1 MIDRNTEIRHPH
13 DEVVTRKDGVTE
25 RVTRDPRT
33 SVSVQEEGATL
44 TLFFDPDRAWTGD
57 AALFEVRLTPTAGG
71 EFQPWRLMPT
81 LMLHLQ
87 YARSTLAREHGDAHA
102 ALRALRRLSST
113 RRGHSDDFLRIV
125 AQLHGQLIEED
136 EPHPIKALA
145 KAQDV
150 DVSTASR
157 WVTAARHRGL
167 LDEVA

>member
-1 MIDRNTEIRHPH
+1 MLHRDTEIRHPH
-13 DEVVTRKDGVTE
+13 DQTVTRKDGVTE
-25 RVTRDPRT
+25 RDTHDPRV
-33 SVSVQEEGATL
+33 SVSMQEEGATL

-57 AALFEVRLTPTAGG
+57 ADLLEVQLTTTKAGD
-71 EFQPWRLMPT
+71 FQPTRLIPT
-81 LMLHLQ
+81 LPLHLQ
-87 YARSTLAREHGDAHA
+87 YARATLARDHGDAHA

-125 AQLHGQLIEED
+125 AQLHGQLVKEG

-145 KAQDV
+145 KTQDV

-167 LDEVA
+167 LEDS